1 MGDLKIVVGERNLFP
16 HRELFESG
24 LPPGATV
31 SWHPAFDEKAVIA
44 DLADAD
50 VFVGG
55 KFSAAM
61 SAAAGR
67 LRLIHVAG
75 AGYDNVSLTDV
86 SPDTQ
91 VANTFH
97 HESSIAEYIVATA
110 ILLRRGF
117 LTQDEAL
124 RQGIWATSVYDDTID
139 QPRTLRDARIG
150 FIGFGHIGTRSWSV
164 LRALGATG
172 CAVTGS
178 GSVDA
183 DEHGLAWAGDTGQLI
198 RLLDESDVV
207 VVSAPLNDRTRGMI
221 GRDELAR
228 IGPGGVLINV
238 GRGRLVDPRALHEAL
253 SDNVIA
259 AAAIDVWYDYP
270 SSDGTGRPSELP
282 FSELSN
288 LVMTPHSSG
297 VTRDTFIGRVGDI
310 TDNITRLADGRELLR
325 VVYPRA

>member
-1 MGDLKIVVGERNLFP
+1 MKIVVGDRNLFP
-16 HRELFESG
+16 HRELFESR
-24 LPPGATV
+24 LPDGASV
-31 SWHPAFDEKAVIA
+31 SWHPVFGEQAVIA
-44 DLADAD
+44 DLPDAD
-50 VFVGG
+50 VYAGG
-55 KFSAAM
+55 KFTAAM
-61 SAAAGR
+61 AAAAGR

-75 AGYDNVSLTDV
+75 AGYDNVSLSDV
-86 SPDTQ
+86 SSTTQ

-97 HESSIAEYIVATA
+97 HEGSIAEYIVATA

-117 LTQDEAL
+117 LTQDAAL

-150 FIGFGHIGTRSWSV
+150 FVGFGHIGAQSWSV

-183 DEHGLAWAGDTGQLI
+183 DEHGLAWVGDTGALA

-207 VVSAPLNDRTRGMI
+207 VVSAPLNERTRGMI
-221 GRDELAR
+221 GRDELTR
-228 IGPGGVLINV
+228 IGSAGVLINV
-238 GRGRLVDPRALHEAL
+238 GRGPLIDEHALYQAL

-259 AAAIDVWYDYP
+259 AAAVDVWYDYP
-270 SSDGTGRPSELP
+270 SPDGVGRPSELP
-282 FSELSN
+282 FSELPN

-297 VTRDTFIGRVGDI
+297 VTRDTFVGRVGDI
-310 TDNITRLADGRELLR
+310 TDNITRLADGEKLLR
-325 VVYPRA
+325 VVYPRG

>member
-1 MGDLKIVVGERNLFP
+1 MGDMKIVVGDRNLFP

-24 LPPGATV
+24 LPHGATV
-31 SWHPAFDEKAVIA
+31 SWHPVFDEQSVIA
-44 DLADAD
+44 DLPDAD
-50 VFVGG
+50 VYVGG
-55 KFSAAM
+55 KFTAAM
-61 SAAAGR
+61 AAAAGR
-67 LRLIHVAG
+67 LRLIQVAG
-75 AGYDNVSLTDV
+75 AGYDNVSLSDV
-86 SPDTQ
+86 SADTR

-97 HESSIAEYIVATA
+97 HESSIAEYIVSTA

-117 LTQDEAL
+117 LTQDRAL
-124 RQGIWATSVYDDTID
+124 RRGIWATSVYDDTID

-150 FIGFGHIGTRSWSV
+150 FVGFGHIGAQSWTV

-183 DEHGLAWAGDTGQLI
+183 DEHGLAWAGDTGALT

-228 IGPGGVLINV
+228 IGSGGVLINV
-238 GRGRLVDPRALHEAL
+238 GRGPLVDPHSLHDAL
-253 SDNVIA
+253 SDRSIA

-297 VTRDTFIGRVGDI
+297 VTRDTFVGRVGDI
-310 TDNITRLADGRELLR
+310 TGNITRLADGRELLR
-325 VVYPRA
+325 VVHPRA